1 MEAALAV
8 EPAWAV
14 VTVSDSRSPETDA
27 GGSWLVERL
36 GTAGYKT
43 ARRSLVRDRE
53 IAIRDAVRDALNDAG
68 VDVVLVT
75 GGTGVAP
82 RDVTVEAVRS
92 LLEKEIPGFG
102 EIFRALSYA
111 EIGPAAMLSRATAGV
126 RSGKAVFVLP
136 GAPAALELAMEKLVL
151 PEVAHLLAQARSP
164 R

>member
-1 MEAALAV
+1 MEAAVAV

-14 VTVSDSRSPETDA
+14 VTVSDSRSQETDA

-36 GTAGYKT
+36 GAAGYKT
-43 ARRSLVRDRE
+43 TRRSLVRDRE
-53 IAIRDAVRDALNDAG
+53 IAIRDAVRDALNDAR

-136 GAPAALELAMEKLVL
+136 GAPAALELAMDKLVL
-151 PEVAHLLAQARSP
+151 PEVGHLLAQARRP